1 MLDAREIDIEIAR
14 LEYGESSYPA
24 YAKLADLYTIRNQMR
39 REESAAEIES
49 GYSAA
54 APPETASDVFPEIG
68 DSDFFRLAAGKNL
81 GAVLGV
87 LDELLET
94 LKITNPRAYASVM
107 RKIQNLG

>member
-1 MLDAREIDIEIAR
+1 M
-14 LEYGESSYPA
+14 
-24 YAKLADLYTIRNQMR
+24 
-39 REESAAEIES
+39 ES

-81 GAVLGV
+81 GAVLEV

-94 LKITNPRAYASVM
+94 LKITNPRVHASVT

>member
-1 MLDAREIDIEIAR
+1 MWRRYNPNPDGKNVGDCV
-14 LEYGESSYPA
+14 
-24 YAKLADLYTIRNQMR
+24 IR
-39 REESAAEIES
+39 AI
-49 GYSAA
+49 SAA
-54 APPETASDVFPEIG
+54 APPEAASDVFPEIG

-81 GAVLGV
+81 GAVLEV